1 METKLTYPQPIEDLA
16 TGYLIKL
23 IHEKLEISHDFE
35 LTQTVRLEF
44 YTNDEGA
51 FGIPAREAIRL
62 NPNLSE
68 DQKARLLN
76 TFKPVTRTSSTAGVF
91 LDPQTLQPVQPDEG
105 GSYPAEAIPE
115 KAAWLSVLA
124 NEVPGEKL
132 SDKVKALL
140 LQSMATMVSRGRI

>member
-1 METKLTYPQPIEDLA
+1 METRLEYPQPIEDLA

-23 IHEKLEISHDFE
+23 VHDRLEISHDFE

-44 YTNDEGA
+44 YTNVEGA
-51 FGIPAREAIRL
+51 FGLPVREAIRL

-68 DQKARLLN
+68 DQKARLIN
-76 TFKPVTRTSSTAGVF
+76 IFKPVTRTSSTAGVYV
-91 LDPQTLQPVQPDEG
+91 DPLTFEVVMPDEG
-105 GSYPAEAIPE
+105 GNYPEGAIPE
-115 KAAWLSVLA
+115 KTAWLNVLA
-124 NEVPGEKL
+124 EAVPGEKL